1 MQFKTV
7 AILSPGDMG
16 HAVGRVLG
24 QSGRQVITCLEGRSA
39 RSRTLAEAGGFEL
52 SPTLVDMVRDAD
64 IVLSILPPDAAMAT
78 AQAVAAAMGEAGATP
93 VYADCN
99 AISPDTTKAIGK
111 VIEAAGAIYI
121 DAGIIGP
128 APSNADNPTRFY
140 VSGPAADAFQELDGH
155 GIGVRVLNDQIG
167 QASAMKMCFA
177 AITKGSWTLY
187 TAALVTAESFGLTE
201 AYMAELSGSRPNV
214 LSDMQRMVPRLPVD
228 AGRWIGEMEE
238 IAATFKSAGLPAGFH
253 DGAADVFRLLD
264 KTPIAQETRETIDK
278 SRTLEQCLAIYT
290 DALSKAGD

>member
-1 MQFKTV
+1 MRFKTV

-187 TAALVTAESFGLTE
+187 T
-201 AYMAELSGSRPNV
+201 
-214 LSDMQRMVPRLPVD
+214 
-228 AGRWIGEMEE
+228 
-238 IAATFKSAGLPAGFH
+238 
-253 DGAADVFRLLD
+253 
-264 KTPIAQETRETIDK
+264 
-278 SRTLEQCLAIYT
+278 
-290 DALSKAGD
+290 